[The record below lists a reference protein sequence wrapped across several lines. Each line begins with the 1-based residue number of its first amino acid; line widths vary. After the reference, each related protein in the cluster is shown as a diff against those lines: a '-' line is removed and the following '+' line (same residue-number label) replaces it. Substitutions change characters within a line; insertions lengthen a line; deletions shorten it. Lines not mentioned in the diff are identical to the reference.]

1 MVEAWHCFPRARGVP
16 TPSSPSAARSCAV
29 SHGSVPP
36 LWRPTSSRRTT
47 PSASTCGAAEGLPTY
62 LPWPMSPGWRVSDFG
77 VVGEPSREPRA
88 TVSAC
93 SGPSDLDGPVDVLVV
108 TEEPGTGL
116 GARCAGLVSSDPG
129 PEVGLGPAMARVRVG
144 GQPVSLWPV
153 STAEADPAGD
163 RTVLAGEAFGR
174 WLWLVL
180 QPASALL
187 LLRDEWQLRGRLAGR
202 PAAGGAGVR
211 RASARSGDRPLQF
224 RSAHRPPHPLRRQRR
239 DADARRRWCGRPPR
253 PGIDVLG
260 LTDHDTAAGLGGRR
274 GRRAGDRPDAGAAAW
289 RSAPG
294 TPATASTCSPTCA
307 DPTYPPLVTRPGQD
321 PRRPQLPGARDPG
334 AAARPGHRHR
344 RRRRTPGLD
353 RTPGHRASAH
363 RRRARRT
370 SASSPTGT
378 TRSRAT

>member
-1 MVEAWHCFPRARGVP
+1 MALLPACPRCPDAVEPLGGAFVCGL
-16 TPSSPSAARSCAV
+16 
-29 SHGSVPP
+29 HGSVPP
-36 LWRPTSSRRTT
+36 LWRPLE
-47 PSASTCGAAEGLPTY
+47 PSYDAFGEHLRAAEGLPTY

-144 GQPVSLWPV
+144 GQPVPLWPV

-187 LLRDEWQLRGRLAGR
+187 LLRDEWQLEDVSQVGPQLVELAF
-202 PAAGGAGVR
+202 GG
-211 RASARSGDRPLQF
+211 P
-224 RSAHRPPHPLRRQRR
+224 
-239 DADARRRWCGRPPR
+239 
-253 PGIDVLG
+253 
-260 LTDHDTAAGLGGRR
+260 
-274 GRRAGDRPDAGAAAW
+274 
-289 RSAPG
+289 APG
-294 TPATASTCSPTCA
+294 W
-307 DPTYPPLVTRPGQD
+307 
-321 PRRPQLPGARDPG
+321 
-334 AAARPGHRHR
+334 
-344 RRRRTPGLD
+344 
-353 RTPGHRASAH
+353 
-363 RRRARRT
+363 
-370 SASSPTGT
+370 
-378 TRSRAT
+378 